1 MIIRGGSVDGTL
13 PISFSATT
21 QLHSS
26 SFTFATLTPHNN
38 NFSSD
43 NESSEE
49 EPKSLCWRIEK
60 LPRTEPV
67 GSAFQSWMGDGF
79 PIHRAHVFHT
89 INRFRKLH
97 FNKRALEV
105 MEWVIRERPYR
116 PKELDYSYL
125 LEFRTKLHGVSQG
138 EKLFL
143 VFHPNSKM
151 SCYTIILLLHAW
163 IKA

>member
-1 MIIRGGSVDGTL
+1 MKSVALLFQGRVLDGPL

-26 SFTFATLTPHNN
+26 SFTVATLTPHNN

-49 EPKSLCWRIEK
+49 EPKSLCWRIQK

-143 VFHPNSKM
+143 ASHPNSKM
-151 SCYTIILLLHAW
+151 SC
-163 IKA
+163 